1 MTEDIEKVSR
11 FMVHSEVG
19 KKMIAEAFYKAI
31 FVLEKQRFPNKLLIN
46 ELERL
51 LDSDVYRD
59 IHSTEQ
65 KEWDNDLR

>member
-31 FVLEKQRFPNKLLIN
+31 FV
-46 ELERL
+46 
-51 LDSDVYRD
+51 
-59 IHSTEQ
+59 
-65 KEWDNDLR
+65 